1 MLTPLLH
8 VENLRVRLGGNLV
21 VREACLTVMPGE
33 FVAILGP
40 SGCGKTTTLRAI
52 CGLEYPE
59 SGVIQYEGSRINELP
74 THRRNI
80 GYLFQE
86 GALFPHLSVGQNIS
100 FGIRAQPKAQQQA
113 RVEELLHLVQ
123 LNGLASRST
132 TSLSGGQRQRVAL
145 ARALARQ
152 PKLVLLDEPFSSLD
166 AALKDTL
173 RKDLFEILKKT
184 KTAAVMV
191 THDEQDAH
199 TTAARTVWMSEGCM
213 RID

>member
-1 MLTPLLH
+1 MTPLLH
-8 VENLRVRLGGNLV
+8 VENLCVRLGGNLV

-52 CGLEYPE
+52 CGLENPE
-59 SGVIQYEGSRINELP
+59 SGVIQYEGSTINELP

-100 FGIRAQPKAQQQA
+100 FGIREQPKAQQQA
-113 RVEELLHLVQ
+113 RVDELLQLVQ

-191 THDEQDAH
+191 THDEQDAR

-213 RID
+213 PID